1 MNQIYII
8 DSQNL
13 IQIVMLDW
21 P

>member
-1 MNQIYII
+1 MNQIYSI